1 MKSSE
6 NILVGMRLPA
16 SVAIELKKFCK
27 THYLRMN
34 QFVAKIIQD
43 KLAELKEEE
52 RDIALFESRQNEP
65 VFSESEWN
73 SLLKHRK

>member
-1 MKSSE
+1 MKSTE

-16 SVAIELKKFCK
+16 PVATELKNFCK
-27 THYLRMN
+27 SHYLRMN

-52 RDIALFESRQNEP
+52 RDIALFESRQNEE
-65 VFSESEWN
+65 VFSEKEWN
-73 SLLKHRK
+73 SVLKRR